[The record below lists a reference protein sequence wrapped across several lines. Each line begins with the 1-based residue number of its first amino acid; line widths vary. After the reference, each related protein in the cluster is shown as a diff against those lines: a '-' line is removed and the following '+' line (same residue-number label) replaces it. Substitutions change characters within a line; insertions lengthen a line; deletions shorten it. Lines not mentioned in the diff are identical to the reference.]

1 MRKSNFRIPDSAAAK
16 ELATKPSSSGHQ
28 RTVLVADDDPR
39 IRQLA
44 TRILS
49 DAGYAVLVAGDGQE
63 ALSIC
68 DSLADRIDV
77 LLTDFYMPGQTGI
90 ELAHIFV
97 QKAPQAQV
105 ILMSGHPRANIGLT
119 DSQEDTYRFLRKPFY
134 AAELLELIED
144 VLEQG

>member
-49 DAGYAVLVAGDGQE
+49 DAGYAVLVAGDGHE

-68 DSLADRIDV
+68 GSLAGRIDV
-77 LLTDFYMPGQTGI
+77 LLTEFEMPGQSGI
-90 ELAHIFV
+90 ELSHIFAK
-97 QKAPQAQV
+97 KAPQVQV
-105 ILMSGHPRANIGLT
+105 VLMSGHPVGSKNRT
-119 DSQEDTYRFLRKPFY
+119 DVKAL
-134 AAELLELIED
+134 
-144 VLEQG
+144 